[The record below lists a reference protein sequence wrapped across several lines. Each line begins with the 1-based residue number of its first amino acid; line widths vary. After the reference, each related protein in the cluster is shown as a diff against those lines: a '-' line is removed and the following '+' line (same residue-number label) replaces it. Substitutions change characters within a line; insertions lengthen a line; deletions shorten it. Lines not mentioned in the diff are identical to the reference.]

1 MAAPIVQPKRK
12 VKGNSKLLNPMQRL
26 FVENLLADPSFN
38 STMAAKKAGYKA
50 PSVAAN
56 KLMKQPVV
64 RSMIGKALQD
74 RINKVQIDA
83 RSVLKH
89 LAEALFLDP
98 LELFDQDDEGELLLK
113 RLADMPAAVRRCIT
127 KMKTKSRKLRNGVVE
142 TTAEIEFMSKDS
154 ALTNAMKHLGLV
166 SPDNNVNN
174 NLIVDAG
181 FLGDLLRKVEQERST
196 RIVDARFIEGQV
208 DGDEDSD

>member
-1 MAAPIVQPKRK
+1 MPSQLIQPKK
-12 VKGNSKLLNPMQRL
+12 KGGNVKRLNPMQRL
-26 FVENLLADPSFN
+26 FVENLLADEQFN
-38 STMAAKKAGYKA
+38 PTVAARKAGYKA

-74 RINKVQIDA
+74 RINRVQIDA

-98 LELFDQDDEGELLLK
+98 LELFDEYEDGGLLLK
-113 RLADMPAAVRRCIT
+113 KLTDMPIAVRRCIT
-127 KMKTKSRKLRNGVVE
+127 KMKTRTKKQRRGDAE
-142 TTAEIEFMSKDS
+142 TTVEIEFMSKDS

-181 FLGDLLRKVEQERST
+181 FLGDLLRKVEQERSAG
-196 RIVDARFIEGQV
+196 IVDARFIEDQV
-208 DGDEDSD
+208 DRNSDTD